1 MAIRT
6 SVESARGCGFRAPG
20 ALYLVSEGMMESC
33 DRLPI
38 ALPVCPACGAGTKP
52 SRGWTWIAP
61 DLLLEGHLGPHKP
74 VAHSKRCPLGG
85 PGRLG
90 ERAGLLWIGEIYYP
104 TPEWFTRE
112 AAAMGVSRRI
122 SAVPRDF
129 VLGETW
135 VLVAHRKAVLSWAPD
150 ATEPD
155 YAPGIFHA
163 FLPDAI
169 EYIVKD
175 GDDEEKLAKLEA
187 KGISLVRVVREEQEA
202 LLDA

>member
-1 MAIRT
+1 MGIRT
-6 SVESARGCGFRAPG
+6 SVESARGCGFRSPG
-20 ALYLVSEGMMESC
+20 GLYLVSGGLMDSC
-33 DRLPI
+33 SRLPI

-61 DLLLEGHLGPHKP
+61 DLLLEGHLGPHEP
-74 VAHSKRCPLGG
+74 AAHSGRCPLGA

-90 ERAGLLWIGEIYYP
+90 ERAGLLWIGESFYA
-104 TPEWFTRE
+104 TPETFSRE

-122 SAVPRDF
+122 SAVPRGF
-129 VLGETW
+129 EVGKTW

-163 FLPDAI
+163 FLPEAI
-169 EYIVKD
+169 EYIVKE
-175 GDDEEKLAKLEA
+175 DDSEEKLAKLEK
-187 KGISLVRVVREEQEA
+187 KGISLVRVVREEQEV
-202 LLDA
+202 LLA